1 MVFIFWRQV
10 LNVWGYYWMTN
21 KQRKAVISKIK
32 QHQKELTNLR
42 RTYVQTSPLDD
53 WNAKAQMVFA
63 NKHLDAA
70 IYNLERNL

>member
-1 MVFIFWRQV
+1 
-10 LNVWGYYWMTN
+10 MTQ
-21 KQRKAVISKIK
+21 KERKSVISEIK
-32 QHQKELTNLR
+32 RHQIELTDLR

-70 IYNLERNL
+70 ILNLKRNLI